1 MSIHG
6 STGRSRVLARVPP
19 GAPASIANEGIRFES
34 RGTVLVIGPA
44 QYVTSA
50 AARLTASLRVLA
62 CATSGEIPQTDL
74 RANPALMSC
83 RIAAVKG
90 YLGRFTATAHGKD
103 GVVEMGPFSPNR
115 DGFFDLVLDLS
126 SPPLLA
132 MAVKPLG
139 YYASGTDSLAID
151 AAIAELTTFTGSFC
165 KPRFY
170 NFNTE
175 LCTHSVQGI
184 AGCTRCL
191 KVCPTGAISSSGET
205 ILIDSNLCQ
214 GCATC
219 MLACPTGAITYA
231 APSFNDMHK
240 RLATSL
246 GDVAGPGRNSLQL
259 LIHEDTDQ
267 SMDEYLD
274 SIDKPLVRF
283 ALPAIAAAG
292 LDIWLAAL
300 VQGAAQV
307 VVKLPYDLPES
318 TRGELQAQV
327 GMAQALL
334 AAIGDLAERIII
346 MEGTQPIAPV
356 TMRDGIAAHSL
367 PVMSGGV
374 TKRNVLTAA
383 LDRLQTSSGAAGSAM
398 PASVDLPDNAPF
410 GTVEVNPRSC
420 TLCMAC
426 AYLCPT
432 GALVSEKIGPR
443 LNFIESRC
451 VQCRLCEHACPER
464 SITLRQRLLL
474 DADARQTARSL
485 NKDLQH
491 RCPKCSAPFI
501 GRALLNKS
509 RKIMRDQGLLNDEE
523 LDRLRLCPSCRAQNV
538 SNF

>member
-6 STGRSRVLARVPP
+6 GSGISRALARVPQ
-19 GAPASIANEGIRFES
+19 GAQASIANEGIRFES

-50 AARLTASLRVLA
+50 AARLAASLRVLA
-62 CATSGEIPQTDL
+62 CATSGEIAQTDL

-83 RIAAVKG
+83 RIAAVTG
-90 YLGRFTATAHGKD
+90 YLGRFTATAHGMD
-103 GVVEMGPFSPNR
+103 GMVDMGPFSPNR

-139 YYASGTDSLAID
+139 YYAPGTDSLAID
-151 AAIAELTTFTGSFC
+151 AAIAELATFTGSFL

-170 NFNTE
+170 HFNME
-175 LCTHSVQGI
+175 LCAHSAQGV

-191 KVCPTGAISSSGET
+191 NVCPTGAISSSGDA

-231 APSFNDMHK
+231 APSFNDIHK

-246 GDVAGPGRNSLQL
+246 GDLAGPGRDSLQL
-259 LIHEDTDQ
+259 LIHEDTDR
-267 SMDEYLD
+267 SVDDHLD

-292 LDIWLAAL
+292 LDVWLTAL
-300 VQGAAQV
+300 VQGATQV
-307 VVKLPYDLPES
+307 IIKLPADLPES
-318 TRGELQAQV
+318 TRGELKAQV
-327 GMAQALL
+327 GVAQALL
-334 AAIGDLAERIII
+334 AAIGDLAERIIVI
-346 MEGTQPIAPV
+346 EGTQPIAPV
-356 TMRDGIAAHSL
+356 TVRDGMAAQSL
-367 PVMSGGV
+367 PAMSGGT

-398 PASVDLPDNAPF
+398 PASVDLPGNAPF
-410 GTVEVNPRSC
+410 GAVEVNRHSC

-432 GALVSEKIGPR
+432 GALVSEKIELR

-474 DADARQTARSL
+474 DADARQTARTL
-485 NKDLQH
+485 NKGLPH
-491 RCPKCSAPFI
+491 RCPKCAAPFI
-501 GRALLNKS
+501 GRALLNKTLT
-509 RKIMRDQGLLNDEE
+509 IMRDQELLNDEE
-523 LDRLRLCPSCRAQNV
+523 LNQLRLCPSCRAQNV

>member
-6 STGRSRVLARVPP
+6 GTGMSRVLARVPQ
-19 GAPASIANEGIRFES
+19 GAQTNIANESIRFES

-44 QYVTSA
+44 QYVIAA
-50 AARLTASLRVLA
+50 AARLAASLRVLA
-62 CATSGEIPQTDL
+62 CTTSGEIPQTDL

-103 GVVEMGPFSPNR
+103 GMVEMGRFSPNR

-126 SPPLLA
+126 RPPLLA
-132 MAVKPLG
+132 TAVKPLG
-139 YYASGTDSLAID
+139 YYAPGTDSLAID
-151 AAIAELTTFTGSFC
+151 AAIAELATFTGSFL

-170 NFNTE
+170 NFNME
-175 LCTHSVQGI
+175 LCTHSVQGV

-191 KVCPTGAISSSGET
+191 NVCPTGAISSSGDT

-231 APSFNDMHK
+231 MPSFSDMHK
-240 RLATSL
+240 RLASSL
-246 GDVAGPGRNSLQL
+246 DDVAGPGRDSLQL

-267 SMDEYLD
+267 GVDEYLD

-300 VQGAAQV
+300 AQGATRV
-307 VVKLPYDLPES
+307 IIRLPADLPES
-318 TRGELQAQV
+318 TREELKSQV
-327 GMAQALL
+327 GLAQALL
-334 AAIGDLAERIII
+334 AAIGALAERIIVL
-346 MEGTQPIAPV
+346 EGTQPLAPV
-356 TMRDGIAAHSL
+356 TVRDGIAAQSL
-367 PVMSGGV
+367 PVMPDGA

-383 LDRLQTSSGAAGSAM
+383 LNRLQASSGAAGFAM
-398 PASVDLPDNAPF
+398 PATVDLPGNAPF
-410 GTVEVNPRSC
+410 GAVKVNRHSC

-426 AYLCPT
+426 AHLCPT
-432 GALVSEKIGPR
+432 GALFSEKIGPR

-474 DADARQTARSL
+474 DAGARQTARSL

-491 RCPKCSAPFI
+491 HCPKCAAPFV

-509 RKIMRDQGLLNDEE
+509 RKIMRDQKLLDDEE
-523 LDRLRLCPSCRAQNV
+523 LNRLRLCPSCRAQNI